1 MMVPLSQD
9 IITTPGLSSP
19 NLLPPFSHL
28 MDGKGLPRDVHVR
41 CAISPSTV
49 FRVAA
54 VLVLIDGPEKSR
66 YCKKYIWSCWG
77 LEVACFQALS
87 VSGDQSKERGTRN
100 KTHGDSGIL
109 GKMLDKMKA
118 CVIKQFVPSEEN
130 PTSDGRTFFAFFLHD
145 SSGSIHLICWLFVIS
160 ANCFRFD

>member
-1 MMVPLSQD
+1 MTATSRWLSMMVPLSQD

-87 VSGDQSKERGTRN
+87 VTVGTNQKKAEHEIKRTAILAFWEKCLIKWKHALLN
-100 KTHGDSGIL
+100 SLYLLRKILRVTAEHFSHSFYTTHL
-109 GKMLDKMKA
+109 G
-118 CVIKQFVPSEEN
+118 
-130 PTSDGRTFFAFFLHD
+130 
-145 SSGSIHLICWLFVIS
+145 
-160 ANCFRFD
+160 RFI